1 MNSTTHKIAMCCTL
15 VLGAGLWV
23 GMAQKFDADDQ
34 LSYEPNV
41 ACMKGSPY
49 GKVLALAMQGPI
61 DFYWHKGKTHEDEAI
76 LNKEGHQHD
85 ASCAEG
91 CDDHAGH
98 DHAGHD
104 HAGHDHGRAENSE
117 HGENCECGAHDEN
130 QQSLAEGEQEPFH
143 TRAKLQIKKMAA
155 AAHRRTN
162 GQALSTAH
170 QKYLEGV
177 TEDKLRLAYELD
189 PSNYTN
195 YGNYHLFIA
204 TTTYGKSQADD
215 DAALKLAMR
224 TLEFCKHDRL
234 DPASWLTA
242 ASAAYNIICHIGRYH
257 NQYSIPEAKQSLAE
271 FDFCVGEY
279 VRLRR
284 DALEHGRI
292 VSEKR
297 LDEMETRVKYLIRL
311 RRAQGVY
318 MKRVMSQQM
327 AGN

>member
-1 MNSTTHKIAMCCTL
+1 MNSTTHKIAICCTI
-15 VLGAGLWV
+15 VLGAGLWG

-34 LSYEPNV
+34 LSYKPNV

-49 GKVLALAMQGPI
+49 GKILALAMQGPI

-76 LNKEGHQHD
+76 LKKEGHQHD
-85 ASCAEG
+85 AGCAEG

-98 DHAGHD
+98 DHGQAD
-104 HAGHDHGRAENSE
+104 HNE
-117 HGENCECGAHDEN
+117 HGENCGCDAHDEN
-130 QQSLAEGEQEPFH
+130 QQSVVEGKHDPFR
-143 TRAKLQIKKMAA
+143 TRAKQQIKKMAA
-155 AAHRRTN
+155 AAHRKTN
-162 GQALSTAH
+162 GQALSPVH

-204 TTTYGKSQADD
+204 TTTYGRSNADD

-224 TLEFCKHDRL
+224 TLEFCKKDRS
-234 DPASWLTA
+234 DPASWVTA
-242 ASAAYNIICHIGRYH
+242 ASAAYNVICHIGNYH
-257 NQYSIPEAKQSLAE
+257 EQYTVPEAKESLAE
-271 FDFCVGEY
+271 FDFCIREY
-279 VRLRR
+279 VRLRH
-284 DALEHGRI
+284 DALRHDRI

-297 LDEMETRVKYLIRL
+297 LTEMETRAKYLTKL
-311 RRAQGVY
+311 RQAQGVY
-318 MKRVMSQQM
+318 MKRVMSTKM